1 MIRRQLGCLLLVAVI
16 LVAAGF
22 AAFRFSTR
30 KPPQPA
36 EQPLDGQLSVFI
48 RRNLAAQP
56 VEVDQ
61 PGALPVMARGS
72 MSLEVHLNQP
82 AFIYLVWLDSEGNIV
97 PLYPWNTDNLEVKNV
112 DEPPPVRRATKV
124 VFSPLQLGSG
134 WTFGPRGGAETVIL
148 LARHTALPDDLKI
161 AGQLTSLPMPEFEN
175 STAFV
180 KTRIPD
186 RQNQSSA
193 PDSNHR
199 ALTDFLQPLARH
211 FDLIEAVQFPHNP

>member
-1 MIRRQLGCLLLVAVI
+1 
-16 LVAAGF
+16 
-22 AAFRFSTR
+22 
-30 KPPQPA
+30 
-36 EQPLDGQLSVFI
+36 
-48 RRNLAAQP
+48 
-56 VEVDQ
+56 
-61 PGALPVMARGS
+61 
-72 MSLEVHLNQP
+72 
-82 AFIYLVWLDSEGNIV
+82 
-97 PLYPWNTDNLEVKNV
+97 PWNTDNLEVKNV

-148 LARHTALPDDLKI
+148 LTRHTALPDDLKI
-161 AGQLTSLPMPEFEN
+161 AGQLTSLPMPGFEN

-186 RQNQSSA
+186 PQNQSSA

-211 FDLIEAVQFPHNP
+211 FDLIEAVQSPHNP